1 MLELEDRLYTTEEV
15 AKLVNSSKRS
25 IYRYVE
31 EGTLVPETKTAAGTF
46 RFGKKA
52 ILGFLY
58 PTDAGPVIGPAR
70 NASQGVAGGSSKVLP
85 NSPVLSGTPSATD
98 TRLMKTSNIDPRR
111 VIIEIRAGTG
121 GDEAG
126 LFAGDLYKMYTKYAH
141 KVGWKL
147 NEVSKSVGGIKDI
160 REVVFEIVGSLP
172 ARDLYDL
179 LKSESGVHRVQRVPV
194 TESGGRIHTST
205 ATVAVLPVV
214 NPVSVKINPSDLK
227 IDTFRSGGAGGQNV
241 NKVETAV
248 RVTHIPTGIVVSC
261 QDERSQ
267 LQNKERAL
275 QVLASKLFVM
285 MQEQQKDS
293 IDGLRLSQIGT
304 GDRSEKIRTY
314 NFPQN
319 RITDHRIKKSWHNLE
334 DILDGNLDPILKKF

>member
-1 MLELEDRLYTTEEV
+1 MDEYLKNELSRLDRKINEAKALMNDLSISSELRNM
-15 AKLVNSSKRS
+15 AKLEVEKLEKEKEMLLSSR
-25 IYRYVE
+25 
-31 EGTLVPETKTAAGTF
+31 
-46 RFGKKA
+46 
-52 ILGFLY
+52 
-58 PTDAGPVIGPAR
+58 
-70 NASQGVAGGSSKVLP
+70 
-85 NSPVLSGTPSATD
+85 PVLSGTPSATD